1 MTSSNILLA
10 SGLVVTLGLLIMVVV
25 DPLFGQCASTE
36 ARVISSD
43 QQSSTI
49 SLPDGSVARVS
60 VGNLAPQ
67 SQVTVGAK
75 QRLFSGTHEYK
86 LKLSNIDKSAEN
98 QQSE

>member
-10 SGLVVTLGLLIMVVV
+10 SGLAVTLGLLAMVVV

-43 QQSSTI
+43 PQSSTI
-49 SLPDGSVARVS
+49 SLPNGSVARVD

-67 SQVTVGAK
+67 SQVVVGAK

-86 LKLSNIDKSAEN
+86 LKLSNIDQSAKN